1 MQEDQLLKNRLTEL
15 ANRAYEHNQYT
26 FTDFLNITEI
36 AALYQYAPAFAYVPF
51 TLCGGY
57 GNSERQ
63 MARFG
68 SAEAL
73 GYEMPFPISCIWVQP
88 LIKKFA
94 DEFSHRDF
102 LGALMNLGI
111 ERNTIGDIVVR
122 NQEAYV
128 FCTEIIAPYICDSL
142 DQVKHTHVKCS
153 LSKMEVADAEEE
165 YEQMEEIVSSVRIDV
180 VLCKIYHLS
189 RSQSLELFRGK
200 KVFVNSLLCENNGC
214 QLKKGDVVAA
224 RGFGKMVY
232 EGVLGETKKEKLRIL
247 VKKYR

>member
-1 MQEDQLLKNRLTEL
+1 MQEDQLLKNRFTEL

-26 FTDFLNITEI
+26 FTDFLNINEI
-36 AALYQYAPAFAYVPF
+36 AALYQYAPAFTYVPF

-57 GNSERQ
+57 VNSERKI
-63 MARFG
+63 ARFG
-68 SAEAL
+68 SVEAL
-73 GYEMPFPISCIWVQP
+73 GYEIPFPIGCILVQP

-111 ERNTIGDIVVR
+111 ERSTIGDIVIR

-153 LSKMEVADAEEE
+153 LSKMEQAEPEEE
-165 YEQMEEIVSSVRIDV
+165 YEQVEEIVASVRIDV
-180 VLCKIYHLS
+180 ILSKLYHLS

-200 KVFVNSLLCENNGC
+200 KVFVNSLLCENNGR

-232 EGVLGETKKEKLRIL
+232 DGVLGETKKEKLKIL
-247 VKKYR
+247 VKIYR